1 MPIFT
6 KKKYTSKLH
15 KIVADSIKS
24 DQSISTG
31 KGKVQSRQTSAGDRK
46 YDPMLSFTG
55 NQGLAV
61 KGTIDQMIM
70 KAIK

>member
-6 KKKYTSKLH
+6 NKKYTSKLH
-15 KIVADSIKS
+15 KIVANSIKS
-24 DQSISTG
+24 DQSKSTG

-46 YDPMLSFTG
+46 YEPMLSFTG
-55 NQGLAV
+55 NQGLSV
-61 KGTIDQMIM
+61 KDTVDMMIA

>member
-6 KKKYTSKLH
+6 NKKYTSKLH
-15 KIVADSIKS
+15 KIVANSIKS
-24 DQSISTG
+24 DQSKSTG

-55 NQGLAV
+55 NQGLSV
-61 KGTIDQMIM
+61 KDTLDAMIA